1 MSRSSVGIH
10 PDPLNLRDL
19 CMHVRWKRAVKSL
32 DTMAVEATGE
42 ASAAEPAAAAAAA
55 ASQSSSS
62 GASAKVTIDM
72 DEL

>member
-1 MSRSSVGIH
+1 MSVSSVGILTH
-10 PDPLNLRDL
+10 STQSARLV
-19 CMHVRWKRAVKSL
+19 HVRWKRAVKSL

-55 ASQSSSS
+55 SQSSSS

>member
-55 ASQSSSS
+55 SQSSSS